1 MSEQFN
7 WRKYLR
13 VHPAADKLPMMEETE
28 LEELADDIKANGLR
42 TGITI
47 WGKKPDQP
55 DKELPVLIDGRNRL
69 DAVAQAGM
77 LAVNNHGHLCIRTSD
92 DTGQGLRLIKYN
104 YREGDPHKLS
114 RSLNVI
120 RRHLSPETKRRLIAE
135 LLQQNPQQSNR
146 AIAKAADDDHRRVA
160 SVRRDLEGRGQ
171 IDHVET
177 HTDSR
182 GRQQPAA
189 KPRKPPRHFTGHD
202 LDETEEVAVG
212 IEIFKWLSWNGRTL
226 MMSGIDTL
234 YKAWRKGEPDEKP
247 DLSQLFVRLFKRLNI
262 DDQGKV
268 LDAIDQIYTD
278 ENVEG
283 V

>member
-1 MSEQFN
+1 MALVLRRAPHRPLLRRRPPLAVSRRRPMSEQFN

-77 LAVNNHGHLCIRTSD
+77 LAVNNQGHLCIRTSD

-120 RRHLSPETKRRLIAE
+120 RRHLSPETKHPGRRNSPDARSRTRHA
-135 LLQQNPQQSNR
+135 PPSQSWLFP
-146 AIAKAADDDHRRVA
+146 ARRPA
-160 SVRRDLEGRGQ
+160 PRSAPGLPGRFWL
-171 IDHVET
+171 
-177 HTDSR
+177 
-182 GRQQPAA
+182 PA
-189 KPRKPPRHFTGHD
+189 P
-202 LDETEEVAVG
+202 
-212 IEIFKWLSWNGRTL
+212 
-226 MMSGIDTL
+226 
-234 YKAWRKGEPDEKP
+234 
-247 DLSQLFVRLFKRLNI
+247 
-262 DDQGKV
+262 
-268 LDAIDQIYTD
+268 
-278 ENVEG
+278 
-283 V
+283 